1 MQAHT
6 QTALIALLLA
16 HGFAETRYDEQQ
28 GIFYSKKLPVRDMP
42 YMMEHVVDDEL
53 VGEIDIA
60 VVEITPDFKVQM
72 VVLETDYSE
81 ADLPLT
87 GADYMLGVGLLADA
101 GVPRSELEALL
112 RAQ

>member
-1 MQAHT
+1 MQAQT

-16 HGFAETRYDEQQ
+16 HGFAEARYDEQP
-28 GIFYSKKLPVRDMP
+28 GVFYSKKLPVSDMP
-42 YMMEHVVDDEL
+42 YMVEHVVDGEL

-72 VVLETDYSE
+72 VVLETDYME
-81 ADLPLT
+81 TDLPLT
-87 GADYMLGVGLLADA
+87 GAGYALGVDLLADA
-101 GVPRSELEALL
+101 GVPRSELDALL